1 MDLRKICCLVFA
13 ASRLASAAWG
23 MEATG
28 RITYLSADHKQLMLD
43 NSRMFTLMKSSESRD
58 VAVGERVDL
67 KLEGTGSKQVTEIKR
82 LS

>member
-1 MDLRKICCLVFA
+1 
-13 ASRLASAAWG
+13 
-23 MEATG
+23 
-28 RITYLSADHKQLMLD
+28 MLD